1 MLWLPVV
8 LIYFMDLQI
17 WYSIISA
24 VVGGTIGLFSH
35 LGEIRNISQ
44 LRLRFQFFASAMQ
57 FNLMPEEKL
66 LSQQATLLRKLRDA
80 IHRLKLRYGLGKP
93 FTKIE
98 SSQVDATR
106 FALIWNEIIIT
117 FREEDILSDRELE
130 LLELPPNCWKIR
142 AKELENESDTSLWL
156 RICKSEYRR
165 CAVIEAYDSIE
176 YLFLMT
182 LKVDK
187 VEFSIVTNIFREID
201 YYIQESKLKYYAT
214 SGIGDNNEL
223 IPDSYLTS
231 AVFVNEHIEV
241 RPDHIAAVAP
251 LRSGIPVQQLTADES
266 SLLLDLDNKL
276 REQVI
281 GQEEAV
287 SAISRAMKRC
297 RVGLKD
303 PSRLI
308 ATLLFCGPTGV
319 GKTELAKSLAA
330 CYFGSERNM
339 IRLDMSEYMERHSV
353 SKLIGSSPGY
363 VGYGEGAFGL
373 PCLT

>member
-1 MLWLPVV
+1 
-8 LIYFMDLQI
+8 MDLQI

-142 AKELENESDTSLWL
+142 VIRWSCFLLCNELLLALTQAKELENESDTSLWL
-156 RICKSEYRR
+156 KICKSEYRR
-165 CAVIEAYDSIE
+165 CDVIEAYDSIK
-176 YLFLMT
+176 YLFLMI

-201 YYIQESKLKYYAT
+201 YYIQEAT
-214 SGIGDNNEL
+214 TSSRNHPQFQQIHSSRITKNTTLQQHNIEHNN
-223 IPDSYLTS
+223 
-231 AVFVNEHIEV
+231 
-241 RPDHIAAVAP
+241 
-251 LRSGIPVQQLTADES
+251 
-266 SLLLDLDNKL
+266 
-276 REQVI
+276 
-281 GQEEAV
+281 
-287 SAISRAMKRC
+287 
-297 RVGLKD
+297 
-303 PSRLI
+303 
-308 ATLLFCGPTGV
+308 PTQHRRYE
-319 GKTELAKSLAA
+319 KHKS
-330 CYFGSERNM
+330 E
-339 IRLDMSEYMERHSV
+339 
-353 SKLIGSSPGY
+353 
-363 VGYGEGAFGL
+363 
-373 PCLT
+373 